1 MGHGC
6 GAWVRPVS
14 DSSLVAIRHGRE
26 SGSRRD
32 YAISELRLK
41 PQSLAVSFTG
51 AMIAPVKPSASSVH
65 SMVDSTV
72 ESTTDDVM
80 GFLSHLKKS
89 GEAHILGV
97 AAGLDLSFS
106 QLRALFLLH
115 DCQEELAVHELA
127 ARLGSSMAT
136 AGRAVQALARAG
148 MVTRREDE
156 QDRRVKRV
164 RLAEHGRV
172 LVAGFVQAHREAV
185 RECVESLSDR
195 EREQLSRA
203 LAPILARGDQQ
214 ISATGC

>member
-1 MGHGC
+1 
-6 GAWVRPVS
+6 VKL
-14 DSSLVAIRHGRE
+14 SS
-26 SGSRRD
+26 S
-32 YAISELRLK
+32 
-41 PQSLAVSFTG
+41 PT
-51 AMIAPVKPSASSVH
+51 
-65 SMVDSTV
+65 VDSV
-72 ESTTDDVM
+72 TDDVV

-106 QLRALFLLH
+106 QLRTMFVLV

-136 AGRAVQALARAG
+136 AGRAVQALTRAG

-164 RLAEHGRV
+164 RLAEQGRA
-172 LVAGFVQAHREAV
+172 LVAGFVQAHRDAV
-185 RECVESLSDR
+185 RECVESLDDR
-195 EREQLSRA
+195 ERELLSQA

-214 ISATGC
+214 ISATSC